1 MRCRAVAVLTEK
13 VCTLGLYAPPALK
26 DATDAIA
33 KATAAVFDVAIT
45 SCTELSGG
53 DAAYDGGC
61 AVASAYS
68 KAYAEACG
76 SAVAVAVAGIS
87 NCECDVEVSALAAA
101 VSAEFVQLMAKVEQK
116 VWAASC
122 NFEAV
127 AGEGYTLDSGI
138 ARGCVATSTAQLV
151 AEVRHA
157 AAQLCTNHGYVLA
170 VCSGCVL
177 QA

>member
-1 MRCRAVAVLTEK
+1 MRRRAVAVLTEK
-13 VCTLGLYAPPALK
+13 VCTLGLYAPPALQ
-26 DATDAIA
+26 DPTDAIA

-68 KAYAEACG
+68 MAYAEACG
-76 SAVAVAVAGIS
+76 AAVAAAVAGIS
-87 NCECDVEVSALAAA
+87 NCECDVEVQALAAA

-138 ARGCVATSTAQLV
+138 ARSCVATSTAQLV
-151 AEVRHA
+151 AEVRPA
-157 AAQLCTNHGYVLA
+157 AAPLFASHPDFC
-170 VCSGCVL
+170 
-177 QA
+177 